1 MGTNYKQI
9 AAYKTQ
15 KTLIEF
21 KDDTRYDTEAMA
33 WPHLR
38 TSRIRINMK
47 DYSKGKGDNAVDVF
61 YNLSPEEFIRLAESL
76 NAVRQI
82 SSVDKRRWDIT
93 TARFKQTGELVQ
105 NMQLPQDQID
115 MLCDLAEQ
123 FKLSRNEAFAEAG
136 AKLSEALEVLI
147 FRAKTAQEECG
158 SYVAK
163 ALAEVQK
170 ESESALKVRE
180 VFTDIKILNFDAY
193 INPDNPAERRVTSIR
208 VAYAPY
214 MSFPFIFEI
223 GNGWAEPYITSNG
236 GTMIKEGTTRMTA
249 TAQIFIQDKILFPML
264 RRVELF
270 VNTMTACAMQKY
282 FDKVSDPVLTCYGEE
297 TETRITPIDDSV
309 VIG

>member
-82 SSVDKRRWDIT
+82 SSIDKRRWDIT

-115 MLCDLAEQ
+115 VLCDLAEQ

-136 AKLSEALEVLI
+136 EKLSAALEELLSQTKQ
-147 FRAKTAQEECG
+147 AHEECQ

-170 ESESALKVRE
+170 ESENALKVRE

-214 MSFPFIFEI
+214 MSFPFIFEV

-249 TAQIFIQDKILFPML
+249 TAQIFIQDKVLFPML

-297 TETRITPIDDSV
+297 PETKSIPIDDSV

>member
-105 NMQLPQDQID
+105 KMQLPQDQID
-115 MLCDLAEQ
+115 VLCDLAEQ

-147 FRAKTAQEECG
+147 SRAKTAQEECG

-180 VFTDIKILNFDAY
+180 VFSDIKILNFDAY

-214 MSFPFIFEI
+214 MSFPFIFEV

>member
-33 WPHLR
+33 WPHMR

-61 YNLSPEEFIRLAESL
+61 YNLSPEEFIRLVESL
-76 NAVRQI
+76 NAVRQV
-82 SSVDKRRWDIT
+82 SSIDKRRWDIT
-93 TARFKQTGELVQ
+93 TARFKQTSELVQ
-105 NMQLPQDQID
+105 NMQLPQDQIEV
-115 MLCDLAEQ
+115 LSDLTEQ

-136 AKLSEALEVLI
+136 VKLSEALEVLI
-147 FRAKTAQEECG
+147 SQARKTQEECQN
-158 SYVAK
+158 YVNK

-170 ESESALKVRE
+170 ESETALKVRE
-180 VFTDIKILNFDAY
+180 VFSDIKILNFDAY
-193 INPDNPAERRVTSIR
+193 INPENAAERRVTSIR

-214 MSFPFIFEI
+214 MSFPFVFEI

-236 GTMIKEGTTRMTA
+236 GTMIKEGTTRMTS
-249 TAQIFIQDKILFPML
+249 TVQIFIQEKVLFPMM

-270 VNTMTACAMQKY
+270 VNAMTACAMQKY

-297 TETRITPIDDSV
+297 PETQSIPIDDSV

>member
-38 TSRIRINMK
+38 TSRIRVNMK

-61 YNLSPEEFIRLAESL
+61 YNLSPEEFIRLVEGL
-76 NAVRQI
+76 NAVRQV
-82 SSVDKRRWDIT
+82 SSVDKRRWEIT

-105 NMQLPQDQID
+105 RMQLPAEQIEK
-115 MLCDLAEQ
+115 LSDLAEQ

-136 AKLSEALEVLI
+136 AKLSAVLDGLI
-147 FRAKTAQEECG
+147 SHAGAAQEECQ
-158 SYVAK
+158 SYVTR

-170 ESESALKVRE
+170 ESETALKVRE
-180 VFTDIKILNFDAY
+180 VFSDIKILNFDAY
-193 INPDNPAERRVTSIR
+193 MNPENAAERRVTSIR

-249 TAQIFIQDKILFPML
+249 TVQIFIQDKILFPML

-270 VNTMTACAMQKY
+270 INAMTACAMQKY
-282 FDKVSDPVLTCYGEE
+282 FDKVSDPVLADYGEE
-297 TETRITPIDDSV
+297 AETQIIPIDDSV
-309 VIG
+309 IIA

>member
-180 VFTDIKILNFDAY
+180 VFSDIKILNFDAY

-214 MSFPFIFEI
+214 MSFPFIFEV
-223 GNGWAEPYITSNG
+223 GNGWAEPYITGNG

-249 TAQIFIQDKILFPML
+249 TAQIFIQDKVLFPML
-264 RRVELF
+264 RRMELF